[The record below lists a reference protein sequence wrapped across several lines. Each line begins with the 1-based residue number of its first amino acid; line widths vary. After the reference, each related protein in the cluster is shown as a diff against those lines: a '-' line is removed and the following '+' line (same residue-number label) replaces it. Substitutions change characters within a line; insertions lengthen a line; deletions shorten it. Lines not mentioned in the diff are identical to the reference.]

1 MSSWRDIASAEAQ
14 ADLDSLLETMLGF
27 AQQQLALHGEFFPY
41 AAAIGQDGRLELVG
55 AAVEAQDDRPASAD
69 VREACFEALSSRRD
83 EIRAG
88 GVAADVEVREPV
100 AGDAIQVE
108 LEHAEGH
115 ALAVLFPYSKP
126 AGDGPLEYGEL
137 SAHAGERR
145 IWPL

>member
-1 MSSWRDIASAEAQ
+1 VSSWREIASAEAQ
-14 ADLDSLLETMLGF
+14 AELDALLDTMLGF

-41 AAAIGQDGRLELVG
+41 AAAIAEDGRLELVE
-55 AAVEAQDDRPASAD
+55 ASVEAPDDQPPSAE
-69 VREACFEALSSRRD
+69 VREACFEALRARRD

-88 GVAADVEVREPV
+88 AVASDVRVSEPA

-126 AGDGPLEYGEL
+126 PGDVPLEYGPL
-137 SAHAGERR
+137 SAHAGEPR
-145 IWPL
+145 IWS